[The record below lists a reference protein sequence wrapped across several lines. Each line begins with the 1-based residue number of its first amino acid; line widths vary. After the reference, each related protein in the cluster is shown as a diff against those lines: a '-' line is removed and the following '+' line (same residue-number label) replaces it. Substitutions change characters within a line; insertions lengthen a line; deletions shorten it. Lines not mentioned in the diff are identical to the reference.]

1 MVAIKQS
8 HSADRRWSCGALVG
22 LLIALTTWTSAWS
35 MNSLGAGMHV
45 AVHEGELSVDLR
57 AAQIREVLAV
67 IGQQTG
73 LRVYIDAAANGM
85 VNAQFTGMAL
95 DQGLRRLLRA
105 ASLSYTLLYT
115 QGPAEVVTL
124 QEVRVFGETRA
135 ETGPSD
141 DRARRGRGQ
150 RAAAL
155 VTALP
160 QGESAEPEPS
170 EPVEDMEPEP
180 EEPEQDIEAAQD

>member
-1 MVAIKQS
+1 
-8 HSADRRWSCGALVG
+8 
-22 LLIALTTWTSAWS
+22 
-35 MNSLGAGMHV
+35 
-45 AVHEGELSVDLR
+45 
-57 AAQIREVLAV
+57 
-67 IGQQTG
+67 
-73 LRVYIDAAANGM
+73 
-85 VNAQFTGMAL
+85 L